1 MESPESL
8 PVRDIHEVL
17 RTHWGYGAFR
27 PVQEE
32 VVRSVMAGRDTLA
45 LLPTGGGKSL
55 CFQVPAL
62 ALGKLCVVISPLIA
76 LMKDQVERLQKLG
89 IPARAI
95 VSGMSYAEID
105 NALESAALGKLSFL
119 YIAPERIGSE
129 LFQARLDRLPL
140 GLIAVDE
147 AHCITQWGHDFRP
160 AYRNIAKIRES
171 HPQVPVIALTASAT
185 PAVVSDI
192 LAQLAFKVPHVL
204 RAPFQRPELVLWV
217 SYGEDKHGR
226 LLRIME
232 HSPGSAIVYMRDRKG
247 TMRLAQYLREHG
259 IPALAYHA
267 GMSTAERDKVQQDW
281 TSGAQRVVVATNAFG
296 MGIDKADVRTVVHM
310 DLPDDPES
318 YYQEA
323 GRGGRDGKTAHAFL
337 LLAPGDEDALRER
350 MNRSFPTIAEVRRT
364 YQAFADMNRIA
375 MGSGF
380 LETYE
385 LDLGTLADR
394 AALSPMVV
402 SNCLKVLELDGRLT
416 RSDGLRSPS
425 RVLIVTSPQVIYHMR
440 VNDRRNGPL
449 IELLL
454 RLHGGLYEEPA
465 LIDETRLARMLEWDL
480 KKVTTR
486 LKELDQQRVISYRP
500 KSDRPSITLLLP
512 RSDAQRLTPDAQA
525 LTARE
530 ARALQR
536 MEAMIHYAQD
546 RRTCRARQLIEYFG
560 ESMDHDCGKCDA
572 CRDQRPAPS
581 HSNTPVDNLLAEPE
595 AHRTIR
601 IEEQRKRIDAG
612 LEQRPPKAPL

>member
-1 MESPESL
+1 M
-8 PVRDIHEVL
+8 RDIHEVL
-17 RTHWGYGAFR
+17 RTHWGYSAFR
-27 PVQEE
+27 PVQED
-32 VVRSVMAGRDTLA
+32 VVRSVLAGKDTLA

-62 ALGKLCVVISPLIA
+62 ATGKLCVVISPLIA
-76 LMKDQVERLQKLG
+76 LMKDQVERLRTLG
-89 IPARAI
+89 IAARAI

-105 NALESAALGKLSFL
+105 IALESAALGKLSFL

-129 LFQARLDRLPL
+129 LFQARLSRLPL

-160 AYRNIAKIRES
+160 AYRNIAKIREV
-171 HPQVPVIALTASAT
+171 HPKVPVLALTASAT
-185 PAVVSDI
+185 PAVVADI
-192 LAQLAFKVPHVL
+192 LEQLAFRGPHVL
-204 RAPFQRPELVLWV
+204 RGKFQRPELVFWV

-226 LLRIME
+226 LLRIMQ

-259 IPALAYHA
+259 IPAKAYHA
-267 GMSTAERDKVQQDW
+267 GMSTADRDKVQQDW
-281 TSGAQRVVVATNAFG
+281 TSGAERVVVATNAFG
-296 MGIDKADVRTVVHM
+296 MGIDKADVRYVVHM

-323 GRGGRDGKTAHAFL
+323 GRAGRDGRTAHAFL

-350 MNRSFPTIAEVRRT
+350 VRRSFPSLSEVRRT

-375 MGSGF
+375 MGSGL

-385 LDLGTLADR
+385 LELSALASR
-394 AALSPMVV
+394 AGLTPATVA
-402 SNCLKVLELDGRLT
+402 NCLKVLEMDGRLAQ
-416 RSDGLRSPS
+416 SDGLRSPS
-425 RVLIVTSPQVIYHMR
+425 RVLIIASPQVVYHLR

-449 IELLL
+449 MELLL

-465 LIDETRLARMLEWDL
+465 MIDEARIARLLEWEL
-480 KKVTTR
+480 KQVNNG

-500 KSDRPSITLLLP
+500 RSDRPSITLLQV
-512 RSDAQRLTPDAQA
+512 RSDAQRLTPDPQA

-536 MEAMIHYAQD
+536 MEAMIHYAND
-546 RRTCRARQLIEYFG
+546 RSTCRARQVVEYFG
-560 ESMDHDCGKCDA
+560 EAVNSDCGQCDA
-572 CRDQRPAPS
+572 CRNRQPITANDS
-581 HSNTPVDNLLAEPE
+581 GTTDNLLAEPE
-595 AHRTIR
+595 AQRAIR
-601 IEEQRKRIDAG
+601 LEEMRRRIDA
-612 LEQRPPKAPL
+612 EMDRSSRKSRE